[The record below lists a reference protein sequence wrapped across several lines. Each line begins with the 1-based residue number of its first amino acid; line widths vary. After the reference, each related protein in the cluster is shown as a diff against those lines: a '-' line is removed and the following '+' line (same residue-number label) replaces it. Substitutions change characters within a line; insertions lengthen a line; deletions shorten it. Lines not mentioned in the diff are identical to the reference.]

1 MYRIS
6 VLMGIYNC
14 ASTLVE
20 ALDSLYAQTY
30 QDFKIILCEDGSTDS
45 TYEVAQ
51 QYAEQHDNIIL
62 LRNEHNMGLNYT
74 LNRCLEQADTEYV
87 ARMDGDDISLPE
99 RFEKEIEFLDAHP
112 EFAVV
117 SCPMIYFDREGVF
130 RVDTMAR
137 KNPTKMNLIYGSP
150 FCHAPC
156 MARTAAFKAVGGY
169 SVAKRYLR
177 VEDYNLWTK
186 LYAAGY
192 KGSNLQEPLYK
203 MRDDRNAARRRTLRA
218 RWNSTLAKF
227 EAYYKLG
234 IPLKYYPK
242 ALYPLMIGLL
252 PNWLYVYLRKR
263 KFEKMRARRA
273 QALEAKQNETH

>member
-1 MYRIS
+1 MARIS

-30 QDFKIILCEDGSTDS
+30 QDFKVILCEDGSTDN
-45 TYEVAQ
+45 TYEVAEH
-51 QYAEQHDNIIL
+51 YAASHDNITLI
-62 LRNEHNMGLNYT
+62 RNEKNMGLNHT
-74 LNRCLEQADTEYV
+74 LNRCLELADTEYV

-99 RFEKEIEFLDAHP
+99 RFEKEINFLDAHP
-112 EFAVV
+112 EYAVV
-117 SCPMIYFDREGVF
+117 SCPMKYFDEEGIY
-130 RVDTMAR
+130 RVNTTGY

-169 SVAKRYLR
+169 SEGKRYLR
-177 VEDYNLWTK
+177 VEDYVLWTK

-192 KGSNLQEPLYK
+192 RGSNLQEPLYM

-218 RWNSTLAKF
+218 RWNSTLSKF
-227 EAYYKLG
+227 EAYPRLG
-234 IPLKYYPK
+234 IPLKYYPQ
-242 ALYPLMIGLL
+242 ALRPLMIGLL

-263 KFEKMRARRA
+263 KINKIEEKKQQSAADA
-273 QALEAKQNETH
+273 QTGNS